1 MTTQY
6 MTWRISHGQLSVR
19 LWDWGPHPVDEMI
32 KMFFHLTWRR
42 GHCVTCLFSG
52 VDHDEREH
60 VIIYVVWWNFLAQT
74 MTLLDLP
81 TQFRSFWIH
90 FDSFIEMPYFSLYFV
105 YLFVHGRCQF
115 SRPKITCCKLL
126 CLLFIYMFIH
136 CVFPF
141 RFYQIVI
148 LFLMACVFIAKAISE
163 LVFIKSLY
171 RLI

>member
-1 MTTQY
+1 MVSRLLVYWLDTWLLIYYVSRIMTTQY

-81 TQFRSFWIH
+81 TQFRSFWIR

-105 YLFVHGRCQF
+105 YYFVCSGKVSIFPAENH
-115 SRPKITCCKLL
+115 LL
-126 CLLFIYMFIH
+126 
-136 CVFPF
+136 
-141 RFYQIVI
+141 
-148 LFLMACVFIAKAISE
+148 
-163 LVFIKSLY
+163 
-171 RLI
+171 